1 MRRECRA
8 PLQCRVVQGAKARY
22 DPVMERLVCT
32 ILVAAAWC
40 HSQAGNHPILQPN
53 SYGYSF
59 EGPAL
64 ALECVALLKANPDP
78 GSFFSLI
85 RAKSPQDR
93 QECLNQL
100 LQALTPEPD
109 FTADDFRTA
118 MAEEP
123 YHNLVPKD
131 RELSDRMLN
140 RIGVNLN
147 VAKAVLGFAV
157 GQLVGD
163 PGAIQPMIRCLEHPL
178 LDVSRICEDALV
190 ALTRHS
196 YGWYFYY
203 DQPPPPTEE
212 ARHRFIADWQEWA
225 EQMKNG
231 RPIFDHWLEGECLSA
246 IRQIILRLTPVLRGT
261 VAYGYL
267 ENSASNLRIEN
278 YGGPF
283 SENLFNYGVGSYMAS
298 NWPAGTKLDGV
309 GIHLFRPGISR
320 PRSKTVKDGSRP
332 VLFGEPSGPDENT
345 YRELFAAM
353 DLEVE
358 VTIATPDP
366 RFRDACFLAIKEALQ
381 ELRSANETPPRAP

>member
-1 MRRECRA
+1 
-8 PLQCRVVQGAKARY
+8 
-22 DPVMERLVCT
+22 MERLACT
-32 ILVAAAWC
+32 ILLAAAWC
-40 HSQAGNHPILQPN
+40 HSQVGDHPISQPS

-64 ALECVALLKANPDP
+64 ALECVALSKANPDP

-93 QECLNQL
+93 KTCLSQL

-109 FTADDFRTA
+109 FTANEFRTA
-118 MAEEP
+118 MAEDP
-123 YHNLVPKD
+123 YHNLAPKD

-147 VAKAVLGFAV
+147 IAKAVLGLAV
-157 GQLVGD
+157 GRLIDD
-163 PGAIQPMIRCLEHPL
+163 PDAIQPMIRCLDHPL

-190 ALTRHS
+190 ELTHHV

-225 EQMKNG
+225 EQMNNG
-231 RPIFDHWLEGECLSA
+231 HPIFDHWLESECLSA
-246 IRQIILRLTPVLRGT
+246 VRQIILRLTPVLRGT

-267 ENSASNLRIEN
+267 ENTAANLRLEN
-278 YGGPF
+278 FGGPY
-283 SENLFNYGVGSYMAS
+283 SESLFDYDVGSHSAA
-298 NWPAGTKLDGV
+298 NWPPGTKLDRIA
-309 GIHLFRPGISR
+309 IHLFRPGVSR

-332 VLFGEPSGPDENT
+332 MRFGETSGPAENT
-345 YRELFAAM
+345 YRELFAAL

-381 ELRSANETPPRAP
+381 ELRSASGTAPRAH